1 MKRASLVSAIS
12 FVLMAACST
21 QHNPT
26 VSADSNPSVD
36 KSFETLISTGHL
48 KGAHGLIFQNN
59 KIIYDRTFGSRDADA
74 NAAMNGNEIYFI
86 QSMTKP
92 IISVALMTL
101 YEEGRFQLNDPIEKY
116 LPEFSHMLVVN
127 DPAQGIQGGTHPA
140 PTKVTIA
147 QLLSHTSGLSHGL
160 ATSAFDQDVRKAI
173 SDTTIK
179 TIEQRVKALSRLP
192 LNYDPGTK
200 WNYSFSTDL
209 LSRLIE
215 VLSGMNTNDFL
226 QSRVLQPLNMTN
238 TGYNLTAEQQKR
250 LMIVYNFQPDTTL
263 LRSPKQ
269 PSPAGNTLFAG
280 VNALFSTT
288 HDYLQFARMLLNGG
302 ELNGKR
308 ILKKETIELMR
319 QDYTAGIKL
328 RPDVNGKFYKLAPG
342 IVIDADG
349 STNLQPGYGFGLGFG
364 LLTDSAQA
372 SSIGPPGEFFWN
384 GANSTY
390 FFINPKLNLI
400 GIFMTQVGFVKNP
413 FHFYY
418 GDSFRQVVYGVVAPD
433 RLKQ

>member
-1 MKRASLVSAIS
+1 MSKILFSLFSVVLFLTSCSSTHTAKIS
-12 FVLMAACST
+12 SPRDESIDNYLQT
-21 QHNPT
+21 QIN
-26 VSADSNPSVD
+26 N
-36 KSFETLISTGHL
+36 GHL
-48 KGAHGLIFQNN
+48 KGVHALVFQNN
-59 KIIYDRTFGSRDADA
+59 KIIYDKTFGSRDADA
-74 NAAMNGNEIYFI
+74 NAPMNGNELYFI

-101 YEEGRFQLNDPIEKY
+101 YEEGRFQLSDPIEKY
-116 LPEFSHMLVVN
+116 LPEYSNMLVVN
-127 DPAQGIQGGTHPA
+127 DPAQGIKGGTHPA
-140 PTKVTIA
+140 PTKITIA

-160 ATSAFDQDVRKAI
+160 ASSAFDQDVRKAI
-173 SDTTIK
+173 SDSTIK
-179 TIEQRVKALSRLP
+179 TIEQRVKTLSRLP
-192 LNYDPGTK
+192 LNYAPGTK

-215 VLSGMNTNDFL
+215 VLSGMNTNDFI
-226 QSRVLQPLNMTN
+226 QSRILQPLNMVN
-238 TGYNLTAEQQKR
+238 TGYNLSAEQQKR

-269 PSPAGNTLFAG
+269 PSPSGNTLFAG

-308 ILKKETIELMR
+308 ILRQETIELMR
-319 QDYTAGIKL
+319 QDFTAGIKV
-328 RPDVNGKFYKLAPG
+328 RPDVDGKFYKLAPG

-364 LLTDSAQA
+364 LLTDSAKA
-372 SSIGPPGEFFWN
+372 SSIGPAGEFFWN

-418 GDSFRQVVYGVVAPD
+418 GDSFRQVVYQSV
-433 RLKQ
+433 K